1 MFHKIVVSLPKYSN
15 LKEMAMEKDSEQVE
29 ERQLLVENKVEYN
42 SFIDDND

>member
-1 MFHKIVVSLPKYSN
+1 
-15 LKEMAMEKDSEQVE
+15 MEKDSEQVE

>member
-1 MFHKIVVSLPKYSN
+1 
-15 LKEMAMEKDSEQVE
+15 MEKDSEQME

>member
-1 MFHKIVVSLPKYSN
+1 
-15 LKEMAMEKDSEQVE
+15 MAMEKDSEQME